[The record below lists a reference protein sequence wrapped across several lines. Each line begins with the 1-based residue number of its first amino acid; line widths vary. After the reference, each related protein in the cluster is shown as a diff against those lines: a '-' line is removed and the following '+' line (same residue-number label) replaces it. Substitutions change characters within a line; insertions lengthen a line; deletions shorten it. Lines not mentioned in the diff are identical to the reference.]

1 MRRVGLTRFFYC
13 CLNLCKSRENHFMTH
28 PLIPSILEL
37 ADPIAHNLHVEIAN
51 IIFQTNKNP
60 PVLRIDIQGIAG
72 DTSLDD
78 CEKMSR
84 QLEET
89 LDAEN
94 IIPCAYILEI
104 SSPGI
109 GNNLKSDR
117 EFISFKGFPV
127 IVETD
132 TLFKQKTQ
140 WEGTLQGRDEQFV
153 YLNCKGKISKI
164 PRDIV
169 KSVQLYNPS

>member
-1 MRRVGLTRFFYC
+1 
-13 CLNLCKSRENHFMTH
+13 MTH

-37 ADPIAHNLHVEIAN
+37 AEPIAHRLNLEIAN
-51 IIFQTNKNP
+51 IVLQTNKNP
-60 PVLRIDIQGIAG
+60 PVLRIDIQGMTG

-78 CEKMSR
+78 CEQMSR
-84 QLEET
+84 QLEES
-89 LDAEN
+89 LDEEN
-94 IIPCAYILEI
+94 IIPFTYVLEI

-109 GNNLKSDR
+109 GNNLESER

-132 TLFKQKTQ
+132 ARFKQKTQ
-140 WEGTLQGRDEQFV
+140 WEGTLQGRDEKFV
-153 YLNCKGKISKI
+153 YLNCKGKINKI
-164 PRDIV
+164 PREIV